1 VFSATASN
9 ANARARFVRIGVGGA
24 SSPSV
29 QDAIGH
35 SEGGIIA
42 AHAKMPRSIMSQSAP
57 CLRVGIPKG
66 SLQDTTQKL
75 FERAGYDLRISGR
88 SYYPS
93 IDDAEIQC
101 ILIRPQEM
109 ARYVAQ
115 GILDCAITGLDWVL
129 ENDVQVEELA
139 DLRAPW
145 PNYGV
150 VRWVMASKDGSQFA
164 TVADLEGG
172 RIATE
177 AVGMTQRFLA
187 QHGVKAKVEFSWGA
201 TEVKPPILADAI
213 VDVSETGAS
222 LRANSLRIMHVVLE
236 STPRF
241 ISQGAT
247 LADSWKR
254 DKIERLLM
262 LLKSAIAA
270 STRVLLSMNAPRSQ
284 LEDIVRILPALATP
298 TVSTLADAKWVD
310 VSTVVAEKTVRE
322 LIPRLYQAGARGI
335 IELPINKIVE

>member
-1 VFSATASN
+1 MSEAS
-9 ANARARFVRIGVGGA
+9 
-24 SSPSV
+24 
-29 QDAIGH
+29 
-35 SEGGIIA
+35 
-42 AHAKMPRSIMSQSAP
+42 P

-75 FERAGYDLRISGR
+75 FVQASYDLRISGR

-93 IDDAEIQC
+93 IDDPEIQC

-115 GILDCAITGLDWVL
+115 GILDCAITGLDWIL
-129 ENDVQVEELA
+129 ENDVQVEQLA

-150 VRWVMASKDGSQFA
+150 VRWVMASKDDSRFQR
-164 TVADLEGG
+164 VQDLEGG

-177 AVGMTQRFLA
+177 AVGMTRRFLA
-187 QHGVKAKVEFSWGA
+187 EHGVNAAVEFSWGA

-222 LRANSLRIMHVVLE
+222 LRANNLRIMHVVLE

-241 ISQGAT
+241 ISYGAA
-247 LADSWKR
+247 LADPWKQA
-254 DKIERLLM
+254 KIERLLM

-270 STRVLLSMNAPRSQ
+270 ATRVLLSMNVPRAQ
-284 LEDIVRILPALATP
+284 LERIVAILPALATP
-298 TVSTLADAKWVD
+298 TVSTLADAEWVD
-310 VSTVVAEKTVRE
+310 VSTVVDEKNVRD